1 MRVNRTWRFR
11 GGAGRGVGGV
21 NRTDNLRANWTWCF
35 GGGAE
40 GNIILLSKLTYPMP
54 KPKGTSWSAITV
66 NWTQECTNQKCTL
79 NSIINKCWIR
89 LAAQNCQFD
98 SPCDDLAQCSFPGK
112 PNSELVYLNSPPSS
126 NLQNKPK
133 DTWSYH
139 NTDRLVI
146 SPPYSKKRKRFKN
159 KISLTLRV
167 KKILLISNRC
177 WQFDFS

>member
-1 MRVNRTWRFR
+1 MIWGQIGLGNFGGR
-11 GGAGRGVGGV
+11 GGKSYR
-21 NRTDNLRANWTWCF
+21 RF
-35 GGGAE
+35 E
-40 GNIILLSKLTYPMP
+40 GENIILLSKLTYPMP
-54 KPKGTSWSAITV
+54 KPKGTSWSAITA

-139 NTDRLVI
+139 NTDRLII
-146 SPPYSKKRKRFKN
+146 SPPYTHTHTQKRFKIKFHLLQQL
-159 KISLTLRV
+159 KIPRYS
-167 KKILLISNRC
+167 
-177 WQFDFS
+177 

>member
-1 MRVNRTWRFR
+1 MEGGGKSYRRFE
-11 GGAGRGVGGV
+11 GKLDMVILGRGWGEH
-21 NRTDNLRANWTWCF
+21 NPTIKAH
-35 GGGAE
+35 
-40 GNIILLSKLTYPMP
+40 LSYAQTQRNF
-54 KPKGTSWSAITV
+54 WSAITA

-146 SPPYSKKRKRFKN
+146 SPPYTKKRKRFKN

-167 KKILLISNRC
+167 RKIILISNRC

>member
-1 MRVNRTWRFR
+1 MVMW
-11 GGAGRGVGGV
+11 GRGWG
-21 NRTDNLRANWTWCF
+21 
-35 GGGAE
+35 E
-40 GNIILLSKLTYPMP
+40 IILLSKLTYPMP
-54 KPKGTSWSAITV
+54 KPKGTSWSAITA

-98 SPCDDLAQCSFPGK
+98 SPLDDLAQCSFPGK

-146 SPPYSKKRKRFKN
+146 SPPYTKKRKRFKN

-167 KKILLISNRC
+167 RKILLISNRC